1 MSAIPDNDLKRIITD
16 PEATQTLVQQ
26 AEQFGKKLADAH
38 LTTSQ
43 IRALFGEV
51 RQIEAMW
58 GMGSEQRARARRRLI
73 LLKPKMAYRA
83 KKERGAAVRDLV
95 DVLTPAVDLV
105 TKESDQDKQNGH
117 FNRFVEF
124 FEAVLAYHKANGGS

>member
-1 MSAIPDNDLKRIITD
+1 MPAIPDNDLKRIITE
-16 PEATQTLVQQ
+16 PEAAHVLVQQ
-26 AEQFGKKLADAH
+26 ADQFGKKLAEAK

-51 RQIEAMW
+51 RQIQALW
-58 GMGSEQRARARRRLI
+58 GMGDEQRARARRRLI

-95 DVLTPAVDLV
+95 EVLTPAVDLV
-105 TKESDQDKQNGH
+105 AGEKDAGRQDGH
-117 FNRFVEF
+117 FRRFVEF
-124 FEAVLAYHKANGGS
+124 FEAVLAYHKSYGGN

>member
-1 MSAIPDNDLKRIITD
+1 MPAISDTDLKTIITD
-16 PEATQTLVQQ
+16 PDGAQKLVQQ
-26 AEQFGKKLADAH
+26 AEQFGKKLADAR

-51 RQIEAMW
+51 RQIQALW
-58 GMGSEQRARARRRLI
+58 GMGDDQRARARRRLI

-95 DVLTPAVDLV
+95 EVLTPAVNLV
-105 TKESDQDKQNGH
+105 AEEKDPARQNAN

-124 FEAVLAYHKANGGS
+124 FEAVLAYHKASGGN

>member
-1 MSAIPDNDLKRIITD
+1 MPAIPDNDLKRIITD
-16 PEATQTLVQQ
+16 PEATQVLVQQ
-26 AEQFGKKLADAH
+26 ADQFGRKLADAK

-51 RQIEAMW
+51 RQIQALW
-58 GMGSEQRARARRRLI
+58 GMGNDQRARARRRLI

-95 DVLTPAVDLV
+95 EVLSPAVDLV
-105 TKESDQDKQNGH
+105 TGEKDPARQDAH

-124 FEAVLAYHKANGGS
+124 FEAVLAYHKSYGGN

>member
-1 MSAIPDNDLKRIITD
+1 MPAISDTDLKTIITD
-16 PEATQTLVQQ
+16 PDGAQKLVQQ
-26 AEQFGKKLADAH
+26 AEQFGKKLADAR

-51 RQIEAMW
+51 RQIQALW
-58 GMGSEQRARARRRLI
+58 GMGDDQRARARRRLI

-83 KKERGAAVRDLV
+83 KKESGAAVRDLV
-95 DVLTPAVDLV
+95 EVLTPAVNLV
-105 TKESDQDKQNGH
+105 AEEKDPARQSAN

-124 FEAVLAYHKANGGS
+124 FEAVLAYHKASGGK